1 MTGLTAGTT
10 YYVRAYATNTSG
22 TVYGGEVSF
31 TAITENINLAL
42 SSTVTASSI
51 YNNTYH
57 QNKAKDERYGVWNEY
72 EWASKGEMTPWID
85 FKWSQAHTINKVVL
99 YGRCNPMDYIT
110 DSWMYLKKNGIIV
123 KAIHTATFPRGCSA
137 KEVIFDPQEVDEIY
151 FDITGGCGFNVGL
164 SEVQIFYDPTI
175 ETEINMVSAT
185 NVTAS
190 SYYSDAYNP
199 NKAKDGRYG
208 VWDEYEWA
216 SKGEMT
222 PWIRFR
228 WDIAQRM
235 NKVVLYDRNN
245 PVDHIN
251 DAWIYFNLNGQ
262 RIKSIHAG
270 MFPYGGSAKEVI
282 FDEIYADEVTVVVTY
297 GQGQNVGLSE
307 FKAYYDP
314 DVIQDI
320 NNLAT
325 DCTVT
330 ASSYYNNNY
339 RPELAIDNKF
349 GMWDEAE
356 WASKGEMTPW
366 IRFRWNIAQRMN
378 KLVLYDRCNPE
389 DHINDAWIY
398 FNLNGQRIKSIH
410 AGMFPYGGSAKEVI
424 FDEIYADEVTV
435 VVMEGKGLNVGLS
448 EIQVFEE

>member
-1 MTGLTAGTT
+1 
-10 YYVRAYATNTSG
+10 
-22 TVYGGEVSF
+22 
-31 TAITENINLAL
+31 
-42 SSTVTASSI
+42 
-51 YNNTYH
+51 
-57 QNKAKDERYGVWNEY
+57 
-72 EWASKGEMTPWID
+72 
-85 FKWSQAHTINKVVL
+85 
-99 YGRCNPMDYIT
+99 
-110 DSWMYLKKNGIIV
+110 
-123 KAIHTATFPRGCSA
+123 
-137 KEVIFDPQEVDEIY
+137 
-151 FDITGGCGFNVGL
+151 
-164 SEVQIFYDPTI
+164 
-175 ETEINMVSAT
+175 
-185 NVTAS
+185 
-190 SYYSDAYNP
+190 
-199 NKAKDGRYG
+199 
-208 VWDEYEWA
+208 
-216 SKGEMT
+216 
-222 PWIRFR
+222 
-228 WDIAQRM
+228 
-235 NKVVLYDRNN
+235 
-245 PVDHIN
+245 
-251 DAWIYFNLNGQ
+251 
-262 RIKSIHAG
+262 